1 MQARM
6 YARILLI
13 PLFGNAPFG
22 VATLKNYKK
31 DADTVFL

>member
-22 VATLKNYKK
+22 VATLKIL
-31 DADTVFL
+31 A